1 MNPKIQ
7 NLIAIT
13 SGVTFMALAILYSVN
28 NQRQLDKLN
37 KEYFE
42 LFNESFE
49 GRITSV
55 INEYGVHTC
64 MVFIDLNKSTTEL
77 YDIRTI
83 QDDYY
88 AVIKNKKAEVIERI
102 IYEAEEKTN
111 AIRENDYFIFDGKK
125 DSAYLYR
132 DNYMID
138 KWKPSLNDF
147 DFFGSEDNLKSEH
160 KIEQ

>member
-1 MNPKIQ
+1 
-7 NLIAIT
+7 
-13 SGVTFMALAILYSVN
+13 
-28 NQRQLDKLN
+28 
-37 KEYFE
+37 
-42 LFNESFE
+42 
-49 GRITSV
+49 
-55 INEYGVHTC
+55 